1 MTPTELK
8 ARHQKIRP
16 KQNKTKPQRL
26 TIDLDVGITSEDNN
40 KNWAICYP
48 KQIRPSSIYSALKG
62 RKVQDTSKQLKKH
75 FTT

>member
-1 MTPTELK
+1 M
-8 ARHQKIRP
+8 
-16 KQNKTKPQRL
+16 
-26 TIDLDVGITSEDNN
+26 DLDVGITSEDNN

-75 FTT
+75 FST